1 MCVCVG
7 DDALCV
13 IRVAV
18 RSTGY
23 LGEEEEILV
32 SLTLS
37 DFLFTGPPGSP
48 PRSSIAVS
56 EVGALLA
63 FSE

>member
-1 MCVCVG
+1 MCMCIG
-7 DDALCV
+7 DDALCI
-13 IRVAV
+13 IRVAI
-18 RSTGY
+18 RSTGD

-48 PRSSIAVS
+48 PRSSVAMS